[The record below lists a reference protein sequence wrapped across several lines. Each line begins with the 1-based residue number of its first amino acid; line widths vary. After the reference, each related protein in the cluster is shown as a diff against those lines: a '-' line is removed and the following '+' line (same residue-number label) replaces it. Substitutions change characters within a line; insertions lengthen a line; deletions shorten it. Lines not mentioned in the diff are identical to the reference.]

1 MAVIQPGGRAP
12 LPIPDPIPDPVP
24 GPIDG
29 RAAWL
34 RLLVTVMLATV
45 GCAGMWIVVV
55 ILPTIQ
61 AEFGTG
67 RAEATLPF
75 TLMTFGF
82 ALGNVVGGRYVDRL
96 GITVP
101 AIAAA
106 FALGAGF
113 IGAAHSTSIWQVALV
128 HGVLIGTGVSI
139 SFGPLIANISH
150 WFDRR
155 RGIAVAVTASG
166 NYIAGTIWP
175 PVVQGFVETEG
186 WRATYTG
193 IGILSVVAMVPL
205 ALLLRRASPTENRKG
220 IAGAAAPEPP
230 RHSID
235 VSPAGFQMLLAVAGV
250 ACCVAMA
257 MPQVHIVAYCADLG
271 FGLARGAEMLSL
283 MLGAGIVSRLAS
295 GFLADCIGGVR
306 TALLGSVL
314 QCLALVF
321 FLPFDGLMSL
331 YILSFMFGLAQGG
344 IIPCYAIIIR
354 EYLPAGEAGRRIG
367 FVIMATIL
375 GMALGGWLSGWI
387 FDLTGTY
394 RSAFI
399 NGIAWNFL
407 NIGIFVLILWC
418 THRMQMAA
426 G

>member
-1 MAVIQPGGRAP
+1 MATSQTDGRTR
-12 LPIPDPIPDPVP
+12 P
-24 GPIDG
+24 GPTPNSIDG
-29 RAAWL
+29 REAWF
-34 RLLVTVMLATV
+34 RLLVSVALATV

-55 ILPTIQ
+55 ILPTVQ
-61 AEFGTG
+61 AEFGTS
-67 RAEATLPF
+67 RADASLPF

-82 ALGNVVGGRYVDRL
+82 AAGNLVGGRFVDRL
-96 GITVP
+96 GITIP
-101 AIAAA
+101 AIAASI
-106 FALGAGF
+106 ALGAGF
-113 IGAAHSTSIWQVALV
+113 IGAAQCSSIWPFAIL

-139 SFGPLIANISH
+139 TFGPLIANISH
-150 WFDRR
+150 WFERR

-175 PVVQGFVETEG
+175 TVAQSFIETEG

-193 IGILSVVAMVPL
+193 IGILCVITMVPL
-205 ALLLRRASPTENRKG
+205 ALLLRKASPTENRNG
-220 IAGAAAPEPP
+220 VPGAVAADRP
-230 RHSID
+230 RHMID
-235 VSPAGFQMLLAVAGV
+235 VSPRAFQMLLAIAGI

-271 FGLARGAEMLSL
+271 FGIARGAEMLSL
-283 MLGAGIVSRLAS
+283 MLGAGILSRLAS
-295 GFLADCIGGVR
+295 GFLADHIGGVR

-321 FLPFDGLMSL
+321 FLPFNGLMSL
-331 YILSFMFGLAQGG
+331 YVLSFMFGLAQGG

-354 EYLPAGEAGRRIG
+354 EYLPAGESGRRIG

-387 FDLTGTY
+387 FDLTGSYQT
-394 RSAFI
+394 AFI

-407 NIGIFVLILWC
+407 NIGTLALILWR
-418 THRMQMAA
+418 THRTLMARA
-426 G
+426 

>member
-1 MAVIQPGGRAP
+1 MTTPGSDGRTLTAP
-12 LPIPDPIPDPVP
+12 RLS
-24 GPIDG
+24 PIDG
-29 RAAWL
+29 REAWF
-34 RLLVTVMLATV
+34 RLLISVTLGTV

-55 ILPTIQ
+55 ILPTVQ
-61 AEFGTG
+61 AEFGTD
-67 RAEATLPF
+67 RADASLPF
-75 TLMTFGF
+75 TLLTFGF
-82 ALGNVVGGRYVDRL
+82 AVGNVVGGRYVDRF
-96 GITVP
+96 GITLP

-106 FALGAGF
+106 IALGAGF
-113 IGAAHSTSIWQVALV
+113 VAAAFSTSIWQFAII

-139 SFGPLIANISH
+139 TFGPLIANISH

-166 NYIAGTIWP
+166 NYIAGTFWP
-175 PVVQGFVETEG
+175 TVTQSFIETEG
-186 WRATYTG
+186 WRATYMG
-193 IGILSVVAMVPL
+193 IGIFCVATMIPL
-205 ALLLRRASPTENRKG
+205 ALLLRKASPTENRNG
-220 IAGAAAPEPP
+220 QTGAVTADPP
-230 RHSID
+230 RQMID
-235 VSPAGFQMLLAVAGV
+235 ISPSGFQMLLAVAGV

-271 FGLARGAEMLSL
+271 YGVARGAEMLSL
-283 MLGAGIVSRLAS
+283 MLGAGIISRLAS
-295 GFLADCIGGVR
+295 GFLADYIGGVR

-354 EYLPAGEAGRRIG
+354 EYLPAEEAGRRIG

-387 FDLTGTY
+387 FDLTGSYQT
-394 RSAFI
+394 AFI

-407 NIGIFVLILWC
+407 NIGIFVLILWR
-418 THRMQMAA
+418 THRTLLARA
-426 G
+426 

>member
-1 MAVIQPGGRAP
+1 MATSQSDAHARPSPISAP
-12 LPIPDPIPDPVP
+12 PAN
-24 GPIDG
+24 PIDG
-29 RAAWL
+29 REAWF
-34 RLLVTVMLATV
+34 RLLVSVMLATI

-55 ILPTIQ
+55 ILPTVQ
-61 AEFGTG
+61 AEFGTS
-67 RAEATLPF
+67 RAGATLPF

-82 ALGNVVGGRYVDRL
+82 ALGNVVGGRYVDRF
-96 GITVP
+96 GITIP
-101 AIAAA
+101 AVAAS

-113 IGAAHSTSIWQVALV
+113 IGAAYSTSIWQFAII
-128 HGVLIGTGVSI
+128 HGVFIGTGVSI
-139 SFGPLIANISH
+139 TFGPLIANISH

-155 RGIAVAVTASG
+155 RGIAVAVAASG
-166 NYIAGTIWP
+166 NYIAGALWP
-175 PVVQGFVETEG
+175 SVTQGFIATEG

-193 IGILSVVAMVPL
+193 LGIFCVVTMVPL
-205 ALLLRRASPTENRKG
+205 ALLLRKASPAENRHG
-220 IAGAAAPEPP
+220 STGTVPIETP
-230 RHSID
+230 RYFID
-235 VSPAGFQMLLAVAGV
+235 VSPKAFQMLLSIAGV

-271 FGLARGAEMLSL
+271 FGVEMLSL
-283 MLGAGIVSRLAS
+283 MLGAGIISRLAS
-295 GFLADCIGGVR
+295 GFLADYVGGVR

-331 YILSFMFGLAQGG
+331 YVLSFMFGLAQGG

-354 EYLPAGEAGRRIG
+354 EYLPAAEAGRRIG
-367 FVIMATIL
+367 LVIMATIL

-387 FDLTGTY
+387 FDLTGSY

-407 NIGIFVLILWC
+407 NIGIFVLILWR
-418 THRMQMAA
+418 TQRALMARA
-426 G
+426 WP

>member
-1 MAVIQPGGRAP
+1 MATSQSDARARSS
-12 LPIPDPIPDPVP
+12 
-24 GPIDG
+24 PIDG
-29 RAAWL
+29 REAWF
-34 RLLVTVMLATV
+34 RLLVSVMLATI

-55 ILPTIQ
+55 ILPTVQ
-61 AEFGTG
+61 AEFGTS
-67 RAEATLPF
+67 RAGATLPF

-82 ALGNVVGGRYVDRL
+82 ALGNVVGGRYVDRF
-96 GITVP
+96 GITIP
-101 AIAAA
+101 AVAAS

-113 IGAAHSTSIWQVALV
+113 IGAAYSSSIWQFALV
-128 HGVLIGTGVSI
+128 HGLIGTGVSVT
-139 SFGPLIANISH
+139 FGPLIANISH
-150 WFDRR
+150 WFERR

-166 NYIAGTIWP
+166 NYIAGALWP
-175 PVVQGFVETEG
+175 TVTQGFIATEG

-193 IGILSVVAMVPL
+193 IGIFCVVTMVPL
-205 ALLLRRASPTENRKG
+205 ALLLRKASPTENRKG
-220 IAGAAAPEPP
+220 TTGGAAVETQ
-230 RHSID
+230 RRFID
-235 VSPAGFQMLLAVAGV
+235 ISPTAFQMLLSIAGV

-271 FGLARGAEMLSL
+271 FGVARGAEMLSL
-283 MLGAGIVSRLAS
+283 MLGAGIISRLAS
-295 GFLADCIGGVR
+295 GFLADYIGGVR

-331 YILSFMFGLAQGG
+331 YVLSFMFGLAQGG

-354 EYLPAGEAGRRIG
+354 EYLPAAEAGRRIG

-387 FDLTGTY
+387 FDLTDSY

-399 NGIAWNFL
+399 NGIGWNIL
-407 NIGIFVLILWC
+407 NIGVFVLILWR
-418 THRMQMAA
+418 THRTLLARA
-426 G
+426 